1 MLRRYNQIFLGLCKV
16 ADLAIVAAAFFT
28 AFFLRVSAPFL
39 PEPPAE
45 PNFAHHSWLGLAA
58 LVVFYALIHSR
69 GLYESRRTAS
79 PYEEARLMLSVS
91 SLGTTALAAITF
103 FWHSAEISRL
113 ALVLFFGLVSVG
125 LVAERALIRTALQTA
140 RRLGYNKRAA
150 LIVGTGRLA
159 REVQHRLQEHR
170 ELGFEVI
177 GFVGKSSRSGLRPV
191 LGPYEELSDLVQ
203 RGNIDQV
210 FVALDRSEPT
220 DPLKHVESLYET
232 NASIRVVPDLLDLHT
247 VRCSTE
253 DFDGLPMICLV
264 DRPIIGWAGVV
275 KRCVDVI
282 GASVALLVFAPV
294 MALIGL
300 AIWLSA
306 PRDPVFY
313 RQRRVSLDGRVFTM
327 LKFRTMV
334 PDAEAAT
341 GPVRA
346 GPDDPRRTVI
356 GALLRST
363 SLDELP
369 QLWNV
374 LRGDM
379 SLVGPRP
386 ERPELIEE
394 LRGRFP
400 GYMLRHKVKGGLTG
414 LAQINGCRGAT
425 PIERRL
431 EYDMDYASRW
441 SLALDVR
448 IMILTLFRVFRDPHA
463 Y

>member
-1 MLRRYNQIFLGLCKV
+1 MLRRYNQIFLGLCKA
-16 ADLAIVAAAFFT
+16 ADLTIVAAAFFT

-39 PEPPAE
+39 PEPPSE
-45 PNFAHHSWLGLAA
+45 PNFVDHSWLGIAA
-58 LVVFYALIHSR
+58 LVVFYGLIHSR
-69 GLYESRRTAS
+69 GLYASRRAAS
-79 PYEEARLMLSVS
+79 PYQEARMMLGVS
-91 SLGTTALAAITF
+91 ALGTTALAAITF
-103 FWHSAEISRL
+103 FWHWGEISRL
-113 ALVLFFGLVSVG
+113 ALLLFFGLVSIG
-125 LVAERALIRTALQTA
+125 LVAERALIRSALQTA

-159 REVQHRLQEHR
+159 REVQRRLQEHR
-170 ELGFEVI
+170 ELGFEVV
-177 GFVGKSSRSGLRPV
+177 GFVGKATRSGVRPV

-210 FVALDRSEPT
+210 FVALDRSEPS
-220 DPLKHVESLYET
+220 DPLKHVESLYQT

-264 DRPIIGWAGVV
+264 DRPVIGWAGVA
-275 KRCVDVI
+275 KRGIDVL
-282 GASVALLVFAPV
+282 GASAALLLCSPI
-294 MALIGL
+294 MAAIAL
-300 AIWLSA
+300 AIRLGA

-313 RQRRVSLDGRVFTM
+313 RQRRVSLDGREFTM

-334 PDAEAAT
+334 PDAEAQT
-341 GPVRA
+341 GPVRTEP
-346 GPDDPRRTVI
+346 GDPRRTVI

-394 LRGRFP
+394 FRRRFP
-400 GYMLRHKVKGGLTG
+400 GYMLRHRVKGGLTG

-431 EYDMDYASRW
+431 EFDMDYASRW
-441 SLALDVR
+441 SVALDVR
-448 IMILTLFRVFRDPHA
+448 ILILTLFLVFRDPHA

>member
-1 MLRRYNQIFLGLCKV
+1 VLRRYNQVFLGLCKA
-16 ADLAIVAAAFFT
+16 ADLAIVAGAFFAAFFV
-28 AFFLRVSAPFL
+28 RVHASFL
-39 PEPPAE
+39 PDPPSE
-45 PNFAHHSWLGLAA
+45 PNFSHHSWLALAS
-58 LVVFYALIHSR
+58 LIVFYALIHSR

-79 PYEEARLMLSVS
+79 RTDEARMLLGVAV
-91 SLGTTALAAITF
+91 LGTTALAAITF

-113 ALVLFFGLVSVG
+113 ALVLFFVLVSVG
-125 LVAERALIRTALQTA
+125 LIAERALIRTALLTA
-140 RRLGYNKRAA
+140 RKLGYNKRAA
-150 LIVGTGRLA
+150 VIVGTGRLA
-159 REVQHRLQEHR
+159 REVQRRLQDHR
-170 ELGFEVI
+170 ELGFEIV
-177 GFVGKSSRSGLRPV
+177 GFVGKATRSGVRPV
-191 LGPYEELSDLVQ
+191 LGTYEQLPELVMS
-203 RGNIDQV
+203 GNIDQV
-210 FVALDRSEPT
+210 FVALDRDEPT

-232 NASIRVVPDLLDLHT
+232 NASIRVVPDLLDLPT

-264 DRPIIGWAGVV
+264 DRPIVGWGVMV
-275 KRCVDVI
+275 KRGVDIVG
-282 GASVALLVFAPV
+282 GALALLIFSPI
-294 MALIGL
+294 MAAIAL
-300 AIWLSA
+300 AIRLNA
-306 PRDPVFY
+306 PNAPVFY
-313 RQRRVSLDGRVFTM
+313 RQQRVSLDGRVFTM
-327 LKFRTMV
+327 LKFRTMI

-346 GPDDPRRTVI
+346 EPDDPRRTVL
-356 GALLRST
+356 GALLRRT

-374 LRGDM
+374 VRGDM

-394 LRGRFP
+394 FRRRFP

>member
-1 MLRRYNQIFLGLCKV
+1 VLRRYNQIFLGLCKA

-28 AFFLRVSAPFL
+28 AFFLRVKAPFL
-39 PEPPAE
+39 PDPPAE
-45 PNFAHHSWLGLAA
+45 PNFAHHSWLGAAA
-58 LVVFYALIHSR
+58 LVVFYGLIHSR
-69 GLYESRRTAS
+69 GLYASRRAAS
-79 PYEEARLMLSVS
+79 RHEEARLMLSVS
-91 SLGTTALAAITF
+91 ALGTTALAALTF

-113 ALVLFFGLVSVG
+113 ALLLFFALVSVG
-125 LVAERALIRTALQTA
+125 LVAERALIRSALQTA

-159 REVQHRLQEHR
+159 REVHRRLQEHR
-170 ELGFEVI
+170 ELGFEVV
-177 GFVGKSSRSGLRPV
+177 GFVGKPSRSGLRPV
-191 LGPYEELSDLVQ
+191 LGPYEELSELVQ

-210 FVALDRSEPT
+210 FVALDRNEPT
-220 DPLKHVESLYET
+220 DPLKHVESLYQT

-247 VRCSTE
+247 VRCSSE

-275 KRCVDVI
+275 KRAIDVV
-282 GASVALLVFAPV
+282 GASAALLICAPI
-294 MALIGL
+294 MALIAL
-300 AIWLSA
+300 AIRLSA
-306 PRDPVFY
+306 LHDPVFY
-313 RQRRVSLDGRVFTM
+313 RQQRVSLDGRVFTM

-334 PDAEAAT
+334 PDAEAET

-346 GPDDPRRTVI
+346 EPDDPRRTVI
-356 GALLRST
+356 GAILRST

-400 GYMLRHKVKGGLTG
+400 GYMLRHRVKGGLTG

-425 PIERRL
+425 PVDRRL
-431 EYDMDYASRW
+431 RYDMDYASSW
-441 SLALDVR
+441 SLALDLK

>member
-1 MLRRYNQIFLGLCKV
+1 VLRRYNQIFLGLGKA
-16 ADLAIVAAAFFT
+16 ADLAIVAGAFFAAFL
-28 AFFLRVSAPFL
+28 LRVSAPFL

-45 PNFAHHSWLGLAA
+45 PNLVHHSWLGLGA

-69 GLYESRRTAS
+69 GLYASRRSAS

-91 SLGTTALAAITF
+91 ALGTIALAAITF
-103 FWHSAEISRL
+103 FWHSGEISRL
-113 ALVLFFGLVSVG
+113 ALLMFFGLVSIG

-140 RRLGYNKRAA
+140 RRLGYNKRQA

-159 REVQHRLQEHR
+159 REVQRRLQEHR
-170 ELGFEVI
+170 ELGFEVV

-191 LGPYEELSDLVQ
+191 LGTYEELSDLVE

-210 FVALDRSEPT
+210 FVALDRSEPS
-220 DPLKHVESLYET
+220 DPLKHVESLYQT

-247 VRCSTE
+247 VQCSTE

-264 DRPIIGWAGVV
+264 DRPIIGWAGVL
-275 KRCVDVI
+275 KRGFDVI
-282 GASVALLVFAPV
+282 GASAALLVCAPV

-300 AIWLSA
+300 AIRISA

-313 RQRRVSLDGRVFTM
+313 RQQRVSLDGRIFTM

-334 PDAEAAT
+334 PDAEAKT

-346 GPDDPRRTVI
+346 EPDDPRRTVI

-394 LRGRFP
+394 LRRQLP

-425 PIERRL
+425 PVERRL
-431 EYDMDYASRW
+431 EYDMHYASDW
-441 SLALDVR
+441 SLALDVK
-448 IMILTLFRVFRDPHA
+448 ILILTLFRVFRDPHA